1 MNENLVQISDMS
13 LSDRDIVQDKDN
25 SIQNKTFYSTDLDV
39 TDLVAKKDYF
49 QIKMIKDDYIF
60 ELSSKSIKNIFGMIS
75 GENHESLVE
84 NYLDYITWLIDTD
97 NEFERQQ
104 LLTPNGK
111 VDNPQINLE
120 HSYYQL
126 LTKTKIYYIDIPKLN
141 VNEEINNR
149 IKLKSYS
156 LGKISSFLGL
166 EIFDIR
172 YFIEISILS
181 FKEKEDLGNVKDI
194 KSKLI
199 DKFNNN
205 IPKELID
212 FNITKKFDL
221 ILPESEKCK
230 KNKLQH
236 FEDYFDKVWN
246 EIEKKN
252 LNEENNYNNSSELS
266 SENEDKDNKENN
278 IDIPNSYNINQNI
291 KYIGKDKDIE
301 IRKEN
306 ACGENICSNICNI
319 F

>member
-1 MNENLVQISDMS
+1 
-13 LSDRDIVQDKDN
+13 
-25 SIQNKTFYSTDLDV
+25 
-39 TDLVAKKDYF
+39 
-49 QIKMIKDDYIF
+49 MIKDDYIF

-181 FKEKEDLGNVKDI
+181 FKEKEDLGNVKHI

>member
-1 MNENLVQISDMS
+1 MG
-13 LSDRDIVQDKDN
+13 IV
-25 SIQNKTFYSTDLDV
+25 
-39 TDLVAKKDYF
+39 
-49 QIKMIKDDYIF
+49 
-60 ELSSKSIKNIFGMIS
+60 E
-75 GENHESLVE
+75 
-84 NYLDYITWLIDTD
+84 
-97 NEFERQQ
+97 
-104 LLTPNGK
+104 
-111 VDNPQINLE
+111 
-120 HSYYQL
+120 
-126 LTKTKIYYIDIPKLN
+126 
-141 VNEEINNR
+141 
-149 IKLKSYS
+149 
-156 LGKISSFLGL
+156 
-166 EIFDIR
+166 
-172 YFIEISILS
+172 
-181 FKEKEDLGNVKDI
+181 DI
-194 KSKLI
+194 KSKLV

-205 IPKELID
+205 IQKEVID

-266 SENEDKDNKENN
+266 SENEDKDNNENN